1 MAMLKIKEAKKIID
15 GYYSALYL
23 KKAKKIVQTT
33 LKGNTVSILRFTHF
47 NKHPIY
53 VCGISL
59 VIQLLK
65 QVIGN
70 KKNISVY
77 GVKDGDYVKA
87 GQPILV
93 IQGNYANIAIFEGV
107 IDGIIARCSSICNS
121 CKQILSLIKPQQL
134 IFMGD
139 RADIYTAQP
148 FDGYA
153 AYVAGVRYFVTDA
166 QLELIADHKDC
177 HVVGTIPHAL
187 IQQHNGDLTNTLN
200 HYQLCYKN
208 DKLSALVDYDNDV
221 CKTIK
226 EIANKFP
233 NLATIRIDTSSGA
246 IDKSLPK
253 SKAFCGVHEKLVRNA
268 RKTLNE
274 CNLTKTKIIVS
285 SGFDYKKIKS
295 FVDNKVPADIYG
307 VGASLL
313 KVNVNITGDMV
324 YLENKPQA
332 KFGRSLGIKINK
344 IKTLLHKYI

>member
-1 MAMLKIKEAKKIID
+1 MLKLKETKKIID

-33 LKGNTVSILRFTHF
+33 LKSNTISILRFTHF
-47 NKHPIY
+47 NKHPVY

-59 VIQLLK
+59 AIQLLK

-77 GVKDGDYVKA
+77 GVKDGDLVKA

-93 IQGNYANIAIFEGV
+93 IQGNYAHIAIFEGV
-107 IDGIIARCSSICNS
+107 IDGIIARCSSVCNN
-121 CKQILSLIKPQQL
+121 CKQILSLIKPQQF
-134 IFMGD
+134 IFMAD
-139 RADIYTAQP
+139 RADVYTAQP

-153 AYVAGVRYFVTDA
+153 AYVAGVKYFVTDA
-166 QLELIADHKDC
+166 HLELIDNPKDC
-177 HVVGTIPHAL
+177 YVVGTIPHAL
-187 IQQHNGDLTNTLN
+187 IQQHNGDLVNTLN
-200 HYQLCYKN
+200 HYQLCYKG

-226 EIANKFP
+226 KIASKFP
-233 NLATIRIDTSSGA
+233 NLSSIRIDTSKNV

-253 SKAFCGVHEKLVRNA
+253 SKVFGGVHEKLVRNA

-274 CNLTKTKIIVS
+274 CGLEKTKIIVS

-313 KVNVNITGDMV
+313 KVDVNITGDVV
-324 YLENKPQA
+324 YLDGKPQA
-332 KFGRSLGIKINK
+332 KFGRCLGVKINK
-344 IKTLLHKYI
+344 LKTLLHKYI